1 MRERIGDTAYTDRKC
16 CNFRLITE
24 KNYSLVMRLRMKM
37 WSIKKTL
44 CDIHFKCS
52 FNQPLMEED
61 EI

>member
-1 MRERIGDTAYTDRKC
+1 MREKIGDMPYTDRKC
-16 CNFRLITE
+16 CNFRLMTE
-24 KNYSLVMRLRMKM
+24 KRLQLGNEVKNENVVY
-37 WSIKKTL
+37 KKTL